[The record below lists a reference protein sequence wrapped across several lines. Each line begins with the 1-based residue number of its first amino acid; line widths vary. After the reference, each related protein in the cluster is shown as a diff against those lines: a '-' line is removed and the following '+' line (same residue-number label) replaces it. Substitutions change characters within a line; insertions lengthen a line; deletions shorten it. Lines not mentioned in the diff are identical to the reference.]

1 VTHAPD
7 VADIPANLPTAAFTA
22 EEEGE
27 PEALTEE
34 LTDLETQA
42 HLNKALVSTDA
53 LRHFVRNVDA
63 DLRSATL
70 ENVILKART
79 SYPSENGWVV
89 INLVRMES
97 SLGELLAERTAQKE
111 ENRTS
116 SSSERSLS
124 EAIIAGDVAEA
135 YRLIAHR
142 PMVALARATAEL
154 DALYRLRKG
163 EEIAVE
169 TKLKNE
175 AARLTDE
182 QLRAVIDALTSALD
196 GTYTDEASAVK
207 TAILKA
213 ASVTHA

>member
-1 VTHAPD
+1 
-7 VADIPANLPTAAFTA
+7 
-22 EEEGE
+22 
-27 PEALTEE
+27 
-34 LTDLETQA
+34 
-42 HLNKALVSTDA
+42 
-53 LRHFVRNVDA
+53 
-63 DLRSATL
+63 
-70 ENVILKART
+70 
-79 SYPSENGWVV
+79 
-89 INLVRMES
+89 MES

>member
-1 VTHAPD
+1 VTHAPS
-7 VADIPANLPTAAFTA
+7 VADVPANLPTAGLSA
-22 EEEGE
+22 EEEE
-27 PEALTEE
+27 QPEALTEE

-42 HLNKALVSTDA
+42 HLSKALVSTDA
-53 LRHFVRNVDA
+53 LRHFVNNVPA

-89 INLVRMES
+89 INLARMEA
-97 SLGELLAERTAQKE
+97 SLGELLAERAAQKE
-111 ENRTS
+111 EVPAVPA
-116 SSSERSLS
+116 ERALS

-142 PMVALARATAEL
+142 PMVALAGATAEL

-175 AARLTDE
+175 ASRLTDE
-182 QLRAVIDALTSALD
+182 ELRSIIDALTSALD

-207 TAILKA
+207 TAVLKA
-213 ASVTHA
+213 ASHSHA